1 MGENGGVLPLFKS
14 LKLRLSHHNT
24 TMYTQ
29 LLLFTAG
36 AGRFT
41 VRHGS
46 DRQGTIF
53 FTKALVHIG
62 CSCMLH
68 HINGWGLGY
77 NNLCPLHGPSYLF

>member
-1 MGENGGVLPLFKS
+1 MVKNYFHGKEHKKICGGGSGHGPSRTV
-14 LKLRLSHHNT
+14 
-24 TMYTQ
+24 
-29 LLLFTAG
+29 
-36 AGRFT
+36 T

-68 HINGWGLGY
+68 NITGWGLGY
-77 NNLCPLHGPSYLF
+77 DNLCPLHGPSYLF